1 VSIIVADYLGN
12 LFIVA
17 APSGGGKTSL
27 VKKLVQTLEQV
38 EVSISHTTRMR
49 RPGEQHGVHYFF
61 TDEVEFKR
69 MITEGAF
76 LEHATVFDHLYGTSM
91 AQITQRLQEGIDVIL
106 DIDWQ
111 GAEQIKRFFPRVVTV
126 FIIPPSMDALKE
138 RLLNRRQDKDEV
150 ISNRMQKA
158 SDELS
163 HYPEFDYLIIN
174 DNFEKAALEL
184 GAIVIADRLR
194 TERQV
199 NKQSKLL
206 SFLMSSQ

>member
-1 VSIIVADYLGN
+1 MANHLGN

-27 VKKLVQTLEQV
+27 VKKLVQTLDKV
-38 EVSISHTTRMR
+38 EVSISHTTRMK

-61 TDEVEFKR
+61 INDIEFNR
-69 MITEGAF
+69 MIEEGAF
-76 LEHATVFDHLYGTSM
+76 LEHATVFDHLYGTSL

-111 GAEQIKRFFPRVVTV
+111 GAEQIRVFFPNVVTI
-126 FIIPPSMDALKE
+126 FIVPPSMDALKE

-158 SDELS
+158 KDELS

-184 GAIVIADRLR
+184 GAVVIADRLR
-194 TERQV
+194 TKRQV

>member
-1 VSIIVADYLGN
+1 VADYLGN